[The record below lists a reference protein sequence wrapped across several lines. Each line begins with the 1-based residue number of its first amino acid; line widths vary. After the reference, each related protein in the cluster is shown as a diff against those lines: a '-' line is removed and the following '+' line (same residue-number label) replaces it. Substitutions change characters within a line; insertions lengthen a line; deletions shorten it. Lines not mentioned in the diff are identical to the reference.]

1 MALFQT
7 SLTPFF
13 VWLPP
18 KEKDHLISNHKTIFF
33 LTTEWRCCKS
43 TTLKKNNGVE
53 TRNKKM
59 VSWDRLC
66 CFLSG
71 FVWEGKLVARC
82 LNLGK
87 FSTQTFHK
95 CSRKMQNDGT
105 APSMM
110 IRFNRNFTF
119 FSLQIYSR
127 VSRVMRAIT
136 GFITTHLPGVAAPAP
151 LIHNLKRSQ
160 KIFQGRLYRIHLIKN
175 GSKWPHPPHSST
187 TSSDLKRFFQADCTG
202 STWCDKIKMVILWL
216 EKIVQQSV
224 RST

>member
-1 MALFQT
+1 MALKPDVKRWF
-7 SLTPFF
+7 P
-13 VWLPP
+13 
-18 KEKDHLISNHKTIFF
+18 
-33 LTTEWRCCKS
+33 
-43 TTLKKNNGVE
+43 E
-53 TRNKKM
+53 T
-59 VSWDRLC
+59 
-66 CFLSG
+66 G
-71 FVWEGKLVARC
+71 FVFSFLWEGKLVARC

-136 GFITTHLPGVAAPAP
+136 GFITTHLPGVAAPSP

-160 KIFQGRLYRIHLIKN
+160 KIFQGRLYRIHLIWQNRN
-175 GSKWPHPPHSST
+175 GSNWLHPPLSST
-187 TSSDLKRFFQADCTG
+187 ASGDLVA
-202 STWCDKIKMVILWL
+202 
-216 EKIVQQSV
+216 EKIVQHAL